1 MQDGLYVAL
10 SAQVALDKR
19 LTTIADNVA
28 NMSTVGFRA
37 TEVKFNDIV
46 SGVGQNSVSFAS
58 PGDTYLSPKAGG
70 LRETQNPF
78 DFAIQGDA
86 WFGIETPAGTVMTRD
101 GRFTMTDTGQ
111 LVTHEGYSVL
121 DAGGAPIQLNPL
133 NGPPESGRDGVIYQN
148 GQLVGSIGLFAYDPG
163 PNFNRFGNSGV
174 IPTGQPEPIVDRID
188 VGVAQGFVE
197 ESNVNPVL
205 EMTRLI
211 MVQRSFENAMAM
223 TRDTESTFDDAVK
236 TLGSNQ

>member
-10 SAQVALDKR
+10 SAQVAMDKR

-37 TEVKFNDIV
+37 TEVKFEDVI
-46 SGVGQNSVSFAS
+46 SGLGENSVAFTS

-70 LRETQNPF
+70 LRETLNPF
-78 DFAIQGDA
+78 DFAVQGDA
-86 WFGIETPAGTVMTRD
+86 WFGIDTPAGMVMTRD
-101 GRFTMTDTGQ
+101 GRFTMTDAGQ
-111 LVTHEGYSVL
+111 LVTHEGYAVL
-121 DAGGAPIQLNPL
+121 DAGGAPIQLDPL
-133 NGPPESGRDGVIYQN
+133 NGPPEVGRDGVVRQS
-148 GQLVGSIGLFAYDPG
+148 GQLAGSIGLFSYDPG
-163 PNFNRFGNSGV
+163 PNFMRFGNSGV
-174 IPTGQPEPIVDRID
+174 IPAGEPDPIVDRMD

-197 ESNVNPVL
+197 DSNVNPVL

-223 TRDTESTFDDAVK
+223 TRDTETTFDDAVK
-236 TLGSNQ
+236 TLGGGQ